1 MKIQQGDMLKGGHG
15 ALLAQLSKELF
26 QTSHN
31 NNSNLGKAV
40 KNNHLKTQ
48 ESGEK
53 ACNN

>member
-1 MKIQQGDMLKGGHG
+1 MKMQQRNVLWGGGG
-15 ALLAQLSKELF
+15 ALPAQLSKELF

-31 NNSNLGKAV
+31 NSNLGKVV